1 MASISSSV
9 RFRTLDDLE
18 CDGRRVLVRGDLN
31 VPTEGGKVTDVT
43 RLERLAPTLAE
54 LAERGCRIVVISHF
68 GRPEGR
74 RIPEMSL
81 APVGAALSA
90 VLGVPVAFAA
100 DCIGAEA
107 AAAVEALEP
116 GGIALLENLRYHLGE
131 EANDRRFVT
140 EVAKLAD
147 FYVNDA
153 FSVSHRAHASTTG
166 IAQLLPSAAGRGMQA
181 ELEAL
186 ASALGNPAHP
196 VAAIVGGA
204 KISTKLEV
212 LGNLIEKVDSLVI
225 GGAMANTFLHALGTD
240 IGASLAEKD
249 LADAVKDI
257 MARADAAGCAIVLPS
272 DVAIAAKLEEG
283 AAMEVVPI
291 AAVPPDK
298 MILDI
303 GRETVGALRRHL
315 AECRTLMWNGPL
327 GAFEVP
333 PFNAATV
340 AVAEEAARLTAAGK
354 LVSVAGGGDTVA
366 ALNDAGVLAQF
377 SYVSTAGGAFLEWL
391 EGKELPGVAALGGD
405 WAR

>member
-1 MASISSSV
+1 M
-9 RFRTLDDLE
+9 FRTLDDLE

-31 VPTEGGKVTDVT
+31 VPTENGKVTDVT

-68 GRPEGR
+68 GRPKGK
-74 RIPEMSL
+74 PDPAMSL
-81 APVGAALSA
+81 APVADALAA

-100 DCIGAEA
+100 DCIGSEA
-107 AAAVEALEP
+107 AAAVEALAP
-116 GGIALLENLRYHLGE
+116 GGIALLENLRYHPGE
-131 EANDRRFVT
+131 EENDRRFTT
-140 EVAKLAD
+140 ELAKLAD

-196 VAAIVGGA
+196 LAAIVAGA

-212 LGNLIEKVDSLVI
+212 LGNLIDKVDSLVI

-249 LADAVKDI
+249 LADSVKDI

-272 DVAIAAKLEEG
+272 DVAIATQLEEG
-283 AAMEVVPI
+283 AAVEVVPI

-303 GRETVGALRRHL
+303 GPETVEALRRHL
-315 AECRTLMWNGPL
+315 AECRTLLWNGPL

-333 PFNAATV
+333 PFNRATV
-340 AVAEEAARLTAAGK
+340 AVAEEAARLTEAGK

-366 ALNDAGVLAQF
+366 ALNDAGVLEQF

-405 WAR
+405 WSR

>member
-9 RFRTLDDLE
+9 RFRTLDDLQ
-18 CDGRRVLVRGDLN
+18 CDGQRVLVRGDLN

-68 GRPEGR
+68 GRPEGQ

-140 EVAKLAD
+140 ELAKLAD

-272 DVAIAAKLEEG
+272 DVAVATDLAEG
-283 AAMEVVPI
+283 VAPDIVPI

-303 GRETVGALRRHL
+303 GRETVDALRRHL
-315 AECRTLMWNGPL
+315 AECRTLLWNGPL

-340 AVAEEAARLTAAGK
+340 AVAEEAARLTTAGK
-354 LVSVAGGGDTVA
+354 LVSVAGGGTC
-366 ALNDAGVLAQF
+366 LRPSMQ
-377 SYVSTAGGAFLEWL
+377 
-391 EGKELPGVAALGGD
+391 P
-405 WAR
+405 

>member
-1 MASISSSV
+1 M
-9 RFRTLDDLE
+9 FRILDDLE

-31 VPTEGGKVTDVT
+31 VPTENGKVTDVT

-68 GRPEGR
+68 GRPKGK
-74 RIPEMSL
+74 PDPAMSL
-81 APVGAALSA
+81 APVADALAA

-100 DCIGAEA
+100 DCIGSEA
-107 AAAVEALEP
+107 AAAVEALAP
-116 GGIALLENLRYHLGE
+116 GGIALLENLRYHPGE
-131 EANDRRFVT
+131 EENDRRFTT
-140 EVAKLAD
+140 ELAKLAD

-196 VAAIVGGA
+196 LAAIVAGA

-212 LGNLIEKVDSLVI
+212 LGNLIDKVDSLVI

-249 LADAVKDI
+249 LADSVKDI

-272 DVAIAAKLEEG
+272 DVAIATQLEEG
-283 AAMEVVPI
+283 AAVEVVPI

-303 GRETVGALRRHL
+303 GPETVEALRRHL
-315 AECRTLMWNGPL
+315 AECRTLLWNGPL

-333 PFNAATV
+333 PFNRATV
-340 AVAEEAARLTAAGK
+340 AVAEEAARLTEAGK

-366 ALNDAGVLAQF
+366 ALNDAGVLEQF

-405 WAR
+405 WSR

>member
-1 MASISSSV
+1 M
-9 RFRTLDDLE
+9 FRTLDDLE

-31 VPTEGGKVTDVT
+31 VPTENGKVTDVT

-68 GRPEGR
+68 GRPKGK
-74 RIPEMSL
+74 PDPAMSL
-81 APVGAALSA
+81 APVADALAA

-100 DCIGAEA
+100 DCIGSEA
-107 AAAVEALEP
+107 AAAVEALAP
-116 GGIALLENLRYHLGE
+116 GGIALLENLRYHPGE
-131 EANDRRFVT
+131 EENDRRFTT
-140 EVAKLAD
+140 ELAKLAD

-196 VAAIVGGA
+196 LAAIVAGA

-212 LGNLIEKVDSLVI
+212 LGNLIDKVDSLVI

-249 LADAVKDI
+249 LADSVKDI

-272 DVAIAAKLEEG
+272 DVAIATQLEEG
-283 AAMEVVPI
+283 AAVEVVPI

-303 GRETVGALRRHL
+303 GPETVEALRRHL
-315 AECRTLMWNGPL
+315 AECRTLLWNGPL
-327 GAFEVP
+327 GVFEWA
-333 PFNAATV
+333 PFAAGTAGV
-340 AVAEEAARLTAAGK
+340 ADAVAGLRGATTIVGGGSTVDAVDRMGVANRLTH
-354 LVSVAGGGDTVA
+354 VSTGGGA
-366 ALNDAGVLAQF
+366 
-377 SYVSTAGGAFLEWL
+377 SLEFL
-391 EGKELPGVAALGGD
+391 EGKMLPGYAVLSDKTGD
-405 WAR
+405 G